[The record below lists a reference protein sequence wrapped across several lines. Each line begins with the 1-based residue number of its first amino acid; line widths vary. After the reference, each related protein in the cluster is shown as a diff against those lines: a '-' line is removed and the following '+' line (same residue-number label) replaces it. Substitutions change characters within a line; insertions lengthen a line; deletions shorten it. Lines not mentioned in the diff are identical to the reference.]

1 MGTRSMAKW
10 GAGDERW
17 IVEERADG
25 ANVNNW
31 HWTEK
36 NVTKLAEQTL
46 KDMLREAPDCQEGCR
61 LTDVSRFSG
70 FVNLCNRKGKLK
82 VTYSL
87 EATLRWKREVRE
99 SPEDEEPSASAS
111 GTIVLDE
118 IFDDEPEAV
127 FNIDKKKTKGSGA
140 EPDKNLQN
148 ALCEQAV
155 KHILCLLADLGAGK
169 IGLESP
175 KTNRSDENNAACS
188 NNSNIK

>member
-1 MGTRSMAKW
+1 MGNTRSMAKW
-10 GAGDERW
+10 GAGDEGW

-61 LTDVSRFSG
+61 LSDVTRFSG
-70 FVNLCNRKGKLK
+70 FVNLCNRK
-82 VTYSL
+82 
-87 EATLRWKREVRE
+87 WKREVRE

-118 IFDDEPEAV
+118 IFDDEPEAE
-127 FNIDKKKTKGSGA
+127 FKIDKKKTKGSGA

-148 ALCEQAV
+148 ELCEQAV
-155 KHILCLLADLGAGK
+155 KHILQLLADLGAGK
-169 IGLESP
+169 IGIESP
-175 KTNRSDENNAACS
+175 QADRNNAAC
-188 NNSNIK
+188 NNNENGQLQVE